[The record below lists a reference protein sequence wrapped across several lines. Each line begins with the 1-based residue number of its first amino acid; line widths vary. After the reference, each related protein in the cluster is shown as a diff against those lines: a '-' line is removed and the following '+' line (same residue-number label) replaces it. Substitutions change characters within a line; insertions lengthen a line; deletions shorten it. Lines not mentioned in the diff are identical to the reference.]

1 MDCLTSVGEA
11 IRIIK
16 ILLQQFKDISPETN
30 SNRLFL
36 INKMK
41 KDRVQPYP
49 NFCSTAIYPSITNPN
64 FVAELLHYCR
74 AAFAV
79 YGSYESRYTLNH
91 DPFQLPTMNAD
102 KIRKQ
107 ASRYYKHRNHRFGPT
122 ANGKEARNTFELNT
136 FSAAMGVSPLDT
148 LYFTTVARYFMPCA
162 AIYLDHRRYE
172 IVVAIRGSYSMA
184 DMVTDIFCLSTE
196 YLAPPE
202 KFELLVKASSRD
214 KFVTDL
220 DTETA
225 VQQRTNVEGILTLQ
239 PQVYVQSQALKRT
252 KKTPKTAKQ
261 HSLKASKASKVHRVD
276 LDKGMNSR
284 VSPPYNPVVDS
295 MFVST
300 SNLPED
306 KKKRYQ
312 MLHRKLKS
320 KDLLIKPIT
329 ESTKYYG
336 HAGIYAAAAYIY
348 HDTYKILRDTLEKY
362 PNYYLTLT
370 GHSLGGSVSMLMG
383 WFWSYHIPYQR
394 IKVIGFCSPPCGNK
408 TLCDLLSSYGFINV
422 CMQSDFGPRI
432 GPKGFLYAFRRLGLL
447 SEISKRRH
455 LRKEFAGERNRKK
468 NKKEAVQLQ
477 RISLA
482 VPEDRHVTCAN
493 LPRLDQP
500 PVMATDSDND
510 GPSKCAILGSP
521 PIEHISSTPVHLKS
535 SRITQSTGGLR
546 RDIVLSGDYLSIGAM
561 DHDLPDT
568 MLCRSSYKAY
578 DPRATVGSTPNP
590 LSTELSEY
598 CPIRDSRYLRSGVE
612 IVEEVP
618 AEFIE
623 AVSERLADF
632 NLIKIEDS
640 GSTAEFSGI
649 SDISNSFSDTTTT
662 SPDSEPCSLPKA
674 EIIHESELGIWVPGS
689 ELATSFAITN
699 TSITESTDTI
709 SAEIKDGDADAVEKF
724 KKIVTGELKRL
735 KDMTDEELKQEY
747 TTFTMDY
754 TCPDEDI
761 NTYVPGIQY
770 VISFN
775 YGTKIASLKDFL
787 ERQKEVGVENYSI
800 LRIFSAPPEIFNELI
815 FDAEMF
821 DHHLLIYQWILLLYY
836 NMLGVYLPLPLN
848 YNSGGPVKKYPI
860 IYRSETDSSPEKQE
874 GHERHKNL
882 RKNDPRNVD

>member
-16 ILLQQFKDISPETN
+16 ILLQQFKDISSETN

-49 NFCSTAIYPSITNPN
+49 NFCSTSIYPSITNPN

-91 DPFQLPTMNAD
+91 DPFQLPTLNAD

-107 ASRYYKHRNHRFGPT
+107 AARYYKHRNRRFGPT

-196 YLAPPE
+196 YTAPPE
-202 KFELLVKASSRD
+202 KLELLVKASSRD
-214 KFVTDL
+214 KFVTDI

-225 VQQRTNVEGILTLQ
+225 VRQRTNVEGILSLQ
-239 PQVYVQSQALKRT
+239 PRTYVQSQALRKT
-252 KKTPKTAKQ
+252 KKTPKQ
-261 HSLKASKASKVHRVD
+261 HAPKASHARPDRNKNLHI
-276 LDKGMNSR
+276 
-284 VSPPYNPVVDS
+284 SPPYSPVADS
-295 MFVST
+295 MSIST
-300 SNLPED
+300 SSLPED

-312 MLHRKLKS
+312 MLRRKLKS

-329 ESTKYYG
+329 EFTKYYG

-348 HDTYKILRDTLEKY
+348 HDTYKILLDTLEKY

-383 WFWSYHIPYQR
+383 WFWSHHIPYQR

-432 GPKGFLYAFRRLGLL
+432 GSKGFLYAFRRLGLL

-455 LRKEFAGERNRKK
+455 LRKKFAAARSQKK
-468 NKKEAVQLQ
+468 NKKDPVQLQ
-477 RISLA
+477 KISLA
-482 VPEDRHVTCAN
+482 VPEDKHATCTN

-500 PVMATDSDND
+500 PIMATDSDND
-510 GPSKCAILGSP
+510 GSSKCVIPGSP
-521 PIEHISSTPVHLKS
+521 PAEHISSSPTRRKS
-535 SRITQSTGGLR
+535 SRITRSIEKLPR
-546 RDIVLSGDYLSIGAM
+546 NIVLSGDYLSIGAIE
-561 DHDLPDT
+561 HRPSEAV
-568 MLCRSSYKAY
+568 LCRSSYKAY
-578 DPRATVGSTPNP
+578 DPRATIGSTPNP
-590 LSTELSEY
+590 LSAELSEY
-598 CPIRDSRYLRSGVE
+598 CPIPDSRCLRSGVD
-612 IVEEVP
+612 IIEEVP
-618 AEFIE
+618 TEFME
-623 AVSERLADF
+623 AVSERLAEF
-632 NLIKIEDS
+632 NLIKIEDCA
-640 GSTAEFSGI
+640 STEEFSGV
-649 SDISNSFSDTTTT
+649 SDITNSFSASSTTT
-662 SPDSEPCSLPKA
+662 PDSGSSSLPKN
-674 EIIHESELGIWVPGS
+674 EVIHESELGVWVPGS

-699 TSITESTDTI
+699 TSVTGSTDSVSTE
-709 SAEIKDGDADAVEKF
+709 AKDEDVDAMQKF
-724 KKIVTGELKRL
+724 KKIFTGELKRL
-735 KDMTDEELKQEY
+735 KDMSDEELKQEY

-754 TCPDEDI
+754 SCPDEDI

-770 VISFN
+770 IISFN
-775 YGTKIASLKDFL
+775 YGNKIASLKDLL
-787 ERQKEVGVENYSI
+787 ERQKEVGVENYSV

-815 FDAEMF
+815 FDSEMF

-836 NMLGVYLPLPLN
+836 NMLGVYLPLPLT
-848 YNSGGPVKKYPI
+848 YTSGGPVKKYPI
-860 IYRSETDSSPEKQE
+860 IYRSETDSPPEKHNAHDK
-874 GHERHKNL
+874 HEKHGIHG
-882 RKNDPRNVD
+882 RNK